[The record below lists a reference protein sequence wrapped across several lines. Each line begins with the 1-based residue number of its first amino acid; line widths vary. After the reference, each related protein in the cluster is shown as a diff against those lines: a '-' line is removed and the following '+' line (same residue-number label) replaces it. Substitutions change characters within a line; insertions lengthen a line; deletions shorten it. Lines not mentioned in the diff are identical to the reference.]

1 MWSFKKINNWT
12 GWGVFFIALITY
24 TLTVEPTAS
33 FWDCGEF
40 IACAYKLQVP
50 HPPGAPLFLLLGRMF
65 SLLALGD
72 VTKVAYWVN
81 MMSVVSSAL
90 TILFLHW
97 TIVMI
102 GRKMINKS
110 FEELNSNERF
120 GLLASGVVGS
130 LIYTF
135 SDTFWFSA
143 VEAEV
148 YAMSSFFTAIV
159 VWAAFKWELV
169 EDRAE
174 SNRWILFIA
183 YLVGLSIGV
192 HLLNLV
198 TLPALG
204 LLYYFKRYE
213 KPTLTGGVISIFIAL
228 FILGIINAGI
238 IPGLPSLAF
247 QFELTFVNTLG
258 FSYGS
263 GAIVFLILLIAAV
276 VFGIRYS
283 YAKGKEVLNVALF
296 SFVFLLIGYSTYTVA
311 LVRSGYNTPINENDP
326 SNILNFLKY
335 LKREQYGERS
345 LIYGP
350 VYTAEVT
357 GYKEGADTPVF
368 KMQDGKYVEYTK
380 KRVYEYDK
388 TQMMLLP
395 RVYSSQANH
404 VKLYQEMLGI
414 PAGEKPSFGK
424 NLEFLFTHQLGH
436 MYMRY
441 LLWNFV
447 GRESD
452 FQDAW
457 AINNVDIVIEKIK
470 HFFNGS
476 SAELPDILRT
486 NKARNNYLYLPI
498 IFVLLGFIYM
508 LRKNDKDLLV
518 TILMFVLT
526 GVALTVY
533 LNSPP
538 TEPRERDYIFVGSF
552 YFMSIWAGFAVM
564 QILEIIQKIVN
575 GSKAQWVIVSIL
587 GLTAPAILAQQNW
600 DDHDRSGRVHQIDF
614 AKNLLNS
621 CAPNAI
627 LFTGGDNDTF
637 PLWYVQEVEGFRTDV
652 RVCNLSLLGTD
663 WYIDQMKRKTYESQP
678 LPIKL
683 SKDQLMEGINDQ
695 ILYNPKEGLTA
706 MSLPDYLDLLHKDSP
721 SIQEQTQLGE
731 TINTLPTDSVVI
743 PVDIAA
749 VAKTNWFPK
758 QFVPYMSSAL
768 GWKLPSHNIYKGELI
783 QLEIISNNA
792 VSGWKRPI
800 YFASTLP
807 NDQYLGLKESMQL
820 EGYAYRLMPFKIPGA
835 NDGYVNTQIMSD
847 NILKKMYWK
856 GLDNEEIYYH
866 GDFYLGIPSV
876 TARLS
881 VYRLADQL
889 VREGK
894 YSKAKKVLDFLDKK
908 MPDKVIPY
916 DQFSA
921 SMVELYIAVGDS
933 KSALEMASKIVNR
946 DDQLLDYYLD
956 GRYNSHERDV
966 QIAIYEMNLV
976 VSALKA
982 SKVNPGKYQ
991 ALEAKFNKQLGRLQ

>member
-1 MWSFKKINNWT
+1 MWSFKKLNNWT
-12 GWGVFFIALITY
+12 GWGVFLIALITY

-72 VTKVAYWVN
+72 VTRVAFWVN
-81 MMSVVSSAL
+81 MMSVLSSAL

-110 FEELNSNERF
+110 FDAMNANERF
-120 GLLASGVVGS
+120 GLLASGIVGS

-204 LLYYFKRYE
+204 LLYYFKRYD
-213 KPTLTGGVISIFIAL
+213 KPTLTGGVISILIAL

-247 QFELTFVNTLG
+247 EFELTFVNTLG
-258 FSYGS
+258 FSYGT
-263 GAIVFLILLIAAV
+263 GAIVFLILLLAAI

-283 YAKGKEVLNVALF
+283 YAKGKEVLNIALF

-311 LVRSGYNTPINENDP
+311 LIRSGYNTPINENDP

-357 GYKEGADTPVF
+357 GYKEGAETPIY
-368 KMQDGKYVEYTK
+368 KMKDGKYVEYTK
-380 KRVYEYDK
+380 KPVYEYDK

-452 FQDAW
+452 LQDAW
-457 AINNVDIVIEKIK
+457 AINAFEDTSK
-470 HFFNGS
+470 
-476 SAELPDILRT
+476 LPDILRN
-486 NKARNNYLYLPI
+486 NKARNNYFFLPI
-498 IFVLLGFIYM
+498 IFVLLGFFYM

-564 QILEIIQKIVN
+564 QIMEFIQKFV
-575 GSKAQWVIVSIL
+575 KADKAKWVIVTLL

-600 DDHDRSGRVHQIDF
+600 DDHNRSDRYHQIDF

-678 LPIKL
+678 LPIL
-683 SKDQLMEGINDQ
+683 LTKDQLMEGVNDQ
-695 ILYNPKEGLTA
+695 ILFNPKEGLTA

-749 VAKTNWFPK
+749 VAKSNWFPK
-758 QFVPYMSSAL
+758 QFIPFMSPAL

-792 VSGWKRPI
+792 MSGWKRPI

-835 NDGYVNTQIMSD
+835 NDGYVNTEVMSKNIM
-847 NILKKMYWK
+847 KRMFWR
-856 GLDNEEIYYH
+856 GLNDDKIYYH

-889 VREGK
+889 VREGN
-894 YSKAKKVLDFLDKK
+894 YAQAKKVLDFLDQK

-933 KSALEMASKIVNR
+933 KAALKMASKIVKR

-956 GRYNSHERDV
+956 GRYGSHERDV

-982 SKVNPGKYQ
+982 SKVSPAKYQ
-991 ALEAKFNKQLGRLQ
+991 DLEARFTKQMGRLQ

>member
-1 MWSFKKINNWT
+1 
-12 GWGVFFIALITY
+12 
-24 TLTVEPTAS
+24 
-33 FWDCGEF
+33 
-40 IACAYKLQVP
+40 
-50 HPPGAPLFLLLGRMF
+50 
-65 SLLALGD
+65 
-72 VTKVAYWVN
+72 
-81 MMSVVSSAL
+81 
-90 TILFLHW
+90 
-97 TIVMI
+97 
-102 GRKMINKS
+102 
-110 FEELNSNERF
+110 
-120 GLLASGVVGS
+120 
-130 LIYTF
+130 
-135 SDTFWFSA
+135 
-143 VEAEV
+143 
-148 YAMSSFFTAIV
+148 
-159 VWAAFKWELV
+159 
-169 EDRAE
+169 
-174 SNRWILFIA
+174 
-183 YLVGLSIGV
+183 
-192 HLLNLV
+192 
-198 TLPALG
+198 
-204 LLYYFKRYE
+204 
-213 KPTLTGGVISIFIAL
+213 
-228 FILGIINAGI
+228 
-238 IPGLPSLAF
+238 
-247 QFELTFVNTLG
+247 
-258 FSYGS
+258 
-263 GAIVFLILLIAAV
+263 
-276 VFGIRYS
+276 
-283 YAKGKEVLNVALF
+283 
-296 SFVFLLIGYSTYTVA
+296 
-311 LVRSGYNTPINENDP
+311 
-326 SNILNFLKY
+326 
-335 LKREQYGERS
+335 
-345 LIYGP
+345 
-350 VYTAEVT
+350 
-357 GYKEGADTPVF
+357 
-368 KMQDGKYVEYTK
+368 
-380 KRVYEYDK
+380 
-388 TQMMLLP
+388 
-395 RVYSSQANH
+395 
-404 VKLYQEMLGI
+404 
-414 PAGEKPSFGK
+414 
-424 NLEFLFTHQLGH
+424 
-436 MYMRY
+436 
-441 LLWNFV
+441 V

-457 AINNVDIVIEKIK
+457 AINTFED
-470 HFFNGS
+470 S
-476 SAELPDILRT
+476 SKLPDILRN
-486 NKARNNYLYLPI
+486 NKARNNYYFLPI
-498 IFVLLGFIYM
+498 IFVLLGFFYM

-564 QILEIIQKIVN
+564 QILEFIQKFV
-575 GSKAQWVIVSIL
+575 KADKAKWVIVAVL

-678 LPIKL
+678 LPILL
-683 SKDQLMEGINDQ
+683 SKDQLMEGVNDQ
-695 ILYNPKEGLTA
+695 ILYNPKPGLNA

-749 VAKTNWFPK
+749 VAKSNWFPK
-758 QFVPYMSSAL
+758 QFVPYMSPAL

-792 VSGWKRPI
+792 MSGWKRPI

-856 GLDNEEIYYH
+856 GLDNEKIYYH

-889 VREGK
+889 VREG
-894 YSKAKKVLDFLDKK
+894 SLAQAKKVLDYLDQK

-921 SMVELYIAVGDS
+921 SMIELYIAVGDS
-933 KSALEMASKIVNR
+933 KAALKMASRIVNR

-956 GRYNSHERDV
+956 GRYGSHERDV
-966 QIAIYEMNLV
+966 QIAIYEMNLAI
-976 VSALKA
+976 SALKA
-982 SKVNPGKYQ
+982 SKVNPAKYQ
-991 ALEAKFNKQLGRLQ
+991 ELEAKFNKQMARLQ